1 MPVLDPQELDTRS
14 KYHKPTEEKAE
25 LHTKVRALYGELAK
39 ELNDLLPSG
48 ARESDRALT
57 FLLDDSLMAANAAIA
72 RRG

>member
-1 MPVLDPQELDTRS
+1 MPHLDPSELDTRV

-25 LHTKVRALYGELAK
+25 LHEKVRELYGALGK

-48 ARESDRALT
+48 READRALT